1 MSSLL
6 NLTGAVVIG
15 ALILITIF
23 ARAVNLNQTSTE
35 KTFTLNL
42 QTNAVTAARVLEYD
56 LVKAGFHVPK
66 GTAIT
71 QADSVSIT
79 FQSDL
84 LDGGTINTVQ
94 YYLGAINESQVALT
108 KNPRDRVL
116 HRMVSG
122 ISTTDAI
129 LGLTNLKFRY
139 YDSVGN
145 TTNVLA
151 NIRSIYARM
160 DFESPERVI
169 KPVDTPSDTAY
180 PGVYWEKT
188 IYPRNL

>member
-1 MSSLL
+1 MQSLL

-15 ALILITIF
+15 ALVLITIF
-23 ARAVNLNQTSTE
+23 GRAINLSQTSAE

-42 QTNAVTAARVLEYD
+42 QTNAITAARVLEYD

-71 QADSVSIT
+71 QADSERVT
-79 FQSDL
+79 FTADL
-84 LDGGTINTVQ
+84 LDTGTINTVQ
-94 YYLGAINESQVALT
+94 YYLGAVDEAQVAVT
-108 KNPRDRVL
+108 KNPRDRIL
-116 HRMVSG
+116 HRVVSG
-122 ISTTDAI
+122 MGTTDAI
-129 LGLTNLKFRY
+129 LGLTNLKFKY
-139 YDSVGN
+139 YDSTGA
-145 TTNVLA
+145 TTSVLA

-169 KPVDTPSDTAY
+169 KPADEASDTTY

>member
-15 ALILITIF
+15 AIILVTIF
-23 ARAVNLNQTSTE
+23 ARAINLNQTSAE

-42 QTNAVTAARVLEYD
+42 QTNAITAARILEYD

-71 QADSVSIT
+71 QADSESIT

-84 LDGGTINTVQ
+84 LNGGMVNTVQ
-94 YYLGAINESQVALT
+94 YYLGAITEPQVAVT

-116 HRMVSG
+116 HRIVSG

-139 YDSVGN
+139 YDSLGN
-145 TTNVLA
+145 TTTVLPD
-151 NIRSIYARM
+151 IRSVYARM

-169 KPVDTPSDTAY
+169 KPIDTPSDTAY